1 MRSAQIKRKTLETDI
16 SIDLNLD
23 GTGKATIDTGIKF
36 FDHMLVLL
44 AKHSGI
50 DLSLTGRG
58 DLAHHLVEDIGI
70 SLGLAFEK
78 ALGKKVGI
86 ERYGDSTIPMDET
99 LVQCALDFSGRIAT
113 VFQIPFT
120 GDYIDD
126 LACEDIVHFLIS
138 FAQNAKMNLHIRVIY
153 GENDHHKSE
162 GAFKAFARAIK
173 KAIKVVGDDIP
184 STKGT
189 LS

>member
-78 ALGKKVGI
+78 ALGKKVLVSAVDG
-86 ERYGDSTIPMDET
+86 ECLVDTI
-99 LVQCALDFSGRIAT
+99 A
-113 VFQIPFT
+113 
-120 GDYIDD
+120 
-126 LACEDIVHFLIS
+126 
-138 FAQNAKMNLHIRVIY
+138 Y
-153 GENDHHKSE
+153 GE
-162 GAFKAFARAIK
+162 
-173 KAIKVVGDDIP
+173 
-184 STKGT
+184 
-189 LS
+189 